1 MVFNLPSKMLR
12 QTRRFGLPWLPS
24 GKSDCRQASF
34 SDACIGNQ
42 GRGHHVGDTLS
53 GTPCSGLALGL
64 NTIYCQQV
72 RLMGNLFHN
81 RYFFRDNLNEI
92 DGFSHCIITF
102 GNDYL
107 SIFSNSS
114 SLIKILPLAISEIF
128 STVLWSGIWILF
140 FQYQKRTIN
149 KTKDKGAPTKYV
161 QVRICQLKMRV
172 NT

>member
-1 MVFNLPSKMLR
+1 MFNCKNKCKLCQLDDVLSGSTGYFFLIYLR
-12 QTRRFGLPWLPS
+12 RCFGRREGLVYP
-24 GKSDCRQASF
+24 DCRQASF
-34 SDACIGNQ
+34 PDASASAKATLRRRCIGNQ

-128 STVLWSGIWILF
+128 STVLWSGI
-140 FQYQKRTIN
+140 
-149 KTKDKGAPTKYV
+149 
-161 QVRICQLKMRV
+161 
-172 NT
+172 